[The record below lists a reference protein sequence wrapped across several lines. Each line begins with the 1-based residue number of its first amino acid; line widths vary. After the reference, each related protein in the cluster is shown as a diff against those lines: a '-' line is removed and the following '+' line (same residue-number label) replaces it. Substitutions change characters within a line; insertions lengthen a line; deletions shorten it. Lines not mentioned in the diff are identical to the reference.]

1 MRRLLG
7 ILAVT
12 VSLTSGQ
19 LLVPAG
25 AGAEPSAPGAER
37 SAPAAEPSAS
47 VGVVADLDTT
57 GVREFWTPERI
68 RAAVP
73 LDQAG
78 AAVTPRAQAARA
90 GTVPRST
97 GKLFFVDG
105 NKEYVCSASTVNTAE
120 RNLVITAG
128 HCAYSTTECTLG
140 LICSP
145 GARHYYSNF
154 LFVPAY
160 DRKAAPY
167 GEWVATHAITHSAWM
182 ADEDDGHDQAFL
194 VMAPLNGRN
203 IVDVVGGNGLA
214 WNYPAR
220 EDGVRVVGWPAES
233 PYDGQTMQEC
243 VGSTTPYP
251 SSVDAQISCPLTGG
265 ASGGPWFLRMT
276 SADVGFIWAVTS
288 RRTLS
293 GPPVLLAMP
302 FDSTM
307 ESLLASAR
315 TAARPTTPAARA
327 AAVQAR
333 PKKKRNRLVVAPT
346 AGAVGYGEGYQL
358 HASARP
364 GRKVVL
370 QIRVGKK
377 WKRVVRFKMP
387 ATGAAVFDRVD
398 APGTHR
404 FRLKARKGKAH
415 GKPAAITVRPCP
427 TPLDSSPAVVSAT
440 RCTSPVG

>member
-7 ILAVT
+7 VLAVT

-25 AGAEPSAPGAER
+25 AEAERPAPDAEPSAP
-37 SAPAAEPSAS
+37 

-57 GVREFWTPERI
+57 DVRDFWTPQRM
-68 RAAVP
+68 RDAVP
-73 LDQAG
+73 LDQG
-78 AAVTPRAQAARA
+78 DLDVTPRARAARA

-97 GKLFFVDG
+97 GKLFFSDDSAS
-105 NKEYVCSASTVNTAE
+105 YVCSASTVNTAE

-128 HCAYSTTECTLG
+128 HCAYSTVECM
-140 LICSP
+140 LIICPS
-145 GARHYYSNF
+145 GNRHYFKNF
-154 LFVPAY
+154 MFVPGY
-160 DRKAAPY
+160 DRGAEPY
-167 GEWVATHAITHSAWM
+167 GRWVGTRAITHSAWM
-182 ADEDDGHDQAFL
+182 ADENDGHDQAFL

-387 ATGAAVFDRVD
+387 ATGTAVFDRVD
-398 APGTHR
+398 SPGTHR